1 MAADPEKNEGGAV
14 TQTHLGTADPDKK
27 ADTDENTASVGRGD
41 SDSDSHHAA
50 DSHGEVDEK
59 SRHSI
64 GQDEEDD
71 DDEEHSQHHD
81 PEPEG
86 PEGLN
91 TGFPPDTEGGVSR
104 SHSRASSARSRPL
117 IVVPRKERR
126 GLFAQLALIP
136 EVERPYDYSRKTKW
150 TITTIVAVAAAGGPI
165 GSNIFY
171 PALSDMAEYF
181 HTSETIVNLNVAFY
195 MLSMSIFP
203 LWWSSFSETLGR
215 RTIYV
220 ISFSLFVVFSVLS
233 AISTNIAM
241 LIVFRVLGGGAAA
254 SVQAV
259 GAGTI
264 ADLWE
269 PFERGR
275 AMGTFYLGPLAGPL
289 FAPIVGG
296 ALAQGFGWQST
307 MWFLTCFGG
316 VNFLSIVFFLPET
329 LARRKPAAAAAG
341 TTTATDNNNNN
352 LDRTTSLARMS
363 TRQSV
368 AVKTKRGAALLRKAF
383 IDPLSCILYLRFPP
397 VALTV
402 GFAAIAFGALFVLNI
417 SVQST
422 FAAPPYG
429 FSVVVVGLLYI
440 PSSLG
445 YFISSLFGG
454 KWVDSIMLREAEKAG
469 RYDEH
474 GRLVFLPEDRL
485 RENAWLAA
493 SMYPA
498 AMLWF
503 GWCADKGVFWL
514 APMVANFFF
523 GFATMLVFGAAT
535 TMLTEFM
542 PKRSSSG
549 VALNNFIRN
558 IFSCVGV
565 VVTEPLIGVMG
576 VGWLCTMVALF
587 AWITGNLC
595 IWLLLRNGSKWRKLM
610 DEKMGD
616 VR

>member
-1 MAADPEKNEGGAV
+1 MATDPEKTEGDPI
-14 TQTHLGTADPDKK
+14 THHSLGTADPEKE
-27 ADTDENTASVGRGD
+27 TINSENAASTGLGD
-41 SDSDSHHAA
+41 SDADSQHAV
-50 DSHGEVDEK
+50 DSHGEDDKKSRQNSVDE
-59 SRHSI
+59 
-64 GQDEEDD
+64 DEED
-71 DDEEHSQHHD
+71 EHHRD

-91 TGFPPDTEGGVSR
+91 TGIPPDPEDGLSR

-117 IVVPRKERR
+117 VIVPRNKKR
-126 GLFAQLALIP
+126 GLFAQLTVIP

-150 TITTIVAVAAAGGPI
+150 IITTVIAVAATGGPM

-171 PALSDMAEYF
+171 PALSDMAVYF
-181 HTSETIVNLNVAFY
+181 NTSETIVNLNVAFY

-220 ISFSLFVVFSVLS
+220 VSFSMFVIFSVLS
-233 AISTNIAM
+233 GISTNIAM
-241 LIVFRVLGGGAAA
+241 LIVFRVLGGGASA

-275 AMGTFYLGPLAGPL
+275 AMGIFYLGPLAGPL
-289 FAPIVGG
+289 IAPIVGG
-296 ALAQGFGWQST
+296 ALAQNFGWQST

-316 VNFLSIVFFLPET
+316 LNLLSLLFFLPET
-329 LARRKPAAAAAG
+329 LTRSKQAASRAGPAG
-341 TTTATDNNNNN
+341 ATDGNN
-352 LDRTTSLARMS
+352 LDRTASLARMS

-368 AVKTKRGAALLRKAF
+368 AIKTKRGAALLRKAF
-383 IDPLSCILYLRFPP
+383 IEPLSCILYLRFPP

-402 GFAAIAFGALFVLNI
+402 GFAAVAFGALYILNI

-422 FAAPPYG
+422 FSAPPYN
-429 FSVVVVGLLYI
+429 FSVIVVGLLYI

-454 KWVDSIMLREAEKAG
+454 KWVDAIMVREAKRAG
-469 RYDEH
+469 RYDSH

-485 RENAWLAA
+485 RENAWLAV

-503 GWCADKGVFWL
+503 GWCADRGVFWL
-514 APMVANFFF
+514 ASMVANFFF
-523 GFATMLVFGAAT
+523 GFATMLIFGCAT

-549 VALNNFIRN
+549 VALNNFVRN

-565 VVTEPLIGVMG
+565 IVTEPLLGVMG
-576 VGWLCTMVALF
+576 VGWLCTMVALV
-587 AWITGNLC
+587 AWITGNVG
-595 IWLLLRNGSKWRKLM
+595 IWLLLKNSSKWRKLM
-610 DEKMGD
+610 DEKMGT

>member
-1 MAADPEKNEGGAV
+1 MATDPEKNESDAV
-14 TQTHLGTADPDKK
+14 TRTSLGSTDPEKK
-27 ADTDENTASVGRGD
+27 ATNAESATSVGHGD
-41 SDSDSHHAA
+41 SDADSQHAV
-50 DSHGEVDEK
+50 DSHGEVDK
-59 SRHSI
+59 DFHQNSI
-64 GQDEEDD
+64 DEDDEDEED
-71 DDEEHSQHHD
+71 EQHRD

-91 TGFPPDTEGGVSR
+91 TGIPPDSEDGLSR
-104 SHSRASSARSRPL
+104 SNSRASSARSRPL
-117 IVVPRKERR
+117 VIVPRKERR
-126 GLFAQLALIP
+126 GLFAQFTLIP

-150 TITTIVAVAAAGGPI
+150 MITTLVAVAATGGPM

-171 PALSDMAEYF
+171 PSLSDMAVYF
-181 HTSETIVNLNVAFY
+181 KTSETIVNLNVAFY

-220 ISFSLFVVFSVLS
+220 VSFSLFVVFSVLS
-233 AISTNIAM
+233 GISSSVTM
-241 LIVFRVLGGGAAA
+241 LIIFRVLGGGASA

-275 AMGTFYLGPLAGPL
+275 AMGIFYLGPLAGPL
-289 FAPIVGG
+289 IAPIVGG
-296 ALAQGFGWQST
+296 ALAQNFGWQST
-307 MWFLTCFGG
+307 MWFLACFGG
-316 VNFLSIVFFLPET
+316 LNFLSLVFLLPET
-329 LARRKPAAAAAG
+329 LARPKPPPAPAAGATTN
-341 TTTATDNNNNN
+341 TTTTDD
-352 LDRTTSLARMS
+352 LDRTASLARMS

-368 AVKTKRGAALLRKAF
+368 AAKTRRGAALLRRTF
-383 IDPLSCILYLRFPP
+383 VDPLSCILYLRFPP

-402 GFAAIAFGALFVLNI
+402 GFAAVAFGALYILNI
-417 SVQST
+417 SVQANFS
-422 FAAPPYG
+422 AEPYN

-454 KWVDSIMLREAEKAG
+454 KWIDAIMIREAKRAG
-469 RYDEH
+469 RYDDR
-474 GRLVFLPEDRL
+474 GRLIFLPEDRL
-485 RENAWLAA
+485 RENAWIAV

-503 GWCADKGVFWL
+503 GWCADRGVFWL
-514 APMVANFFF
+514 APMIANFFF
-523 GFATMLVFGAAT
+523 GVGTMLIFGSSA

-549 VALNNFIRN
+549 VALNNFVRN
-558 IFSCVGV
+558 IFSSVGV
-565 VVTEPLIGVMG
+565 ILSQPLINAMG

-587 AWITGNLC
+587 AWISGNVG
-595 IWLLLRNGSKWRKLM
+595 IWLLLKNSSKWRKLM
-610 DEKMGD
+610 DEKMGA

>member
-1 MAADPEKNEGGAV
+1 MAADPEKNEGDAV
-14 TQTHLGTADPDKK
+14 THQTLGSADPEKGAIRSDD
-27 ADTDENTASVGRGD
+27 APSLGHGD
-41 SDSDSHHAA
+41 SDTDSHHAA
-50 DSHGEVDEK
+50 DSHAEVDGK
-59 SRHSI
+59 SR
-64 GQDEEDD
+64 QDSVDD
-71 DDEEHSQHHD
+71 DDEEDDRHRD

-91 TGFPPDTEGGVSR
+91 TGIPPEEGGLSR

-117 IVVPRKERR
+117 VVVPRKERR
-126 GLFAQLALIP
+126 GLFAQLTLIP

-150 TITTIVAVAAAGGPI
+150 MITTIVATAAAGSPL
-165 GSNIFY
+165 GSNILY
-171 PALSDMAEYF
+171 P
-181 HTSETIVNLNVAFY
+181 FY
-195 MLSMSIFP
+195 MLAMSIFP

-220 ISFSLFVVFSVLS
+220 VSFSLFVVFSVLS
-233 AISTNIAM
+233 AISTTISM

-269 PFERGR
+269 PFERGQ
-275 AMGTFYLGPLAGPL
+275 AMGIFYLGPLMGPL
-289 FAPIVGG
+289 LAPIIGG

-316 VNFLSIVFFLPET
+316 LNFLSIVFFLPET
-329 LARRKPAAAAAG
+329 LARRKPAAAATTGGGGA
-341 TTTATDNNNNN
+341 TTTNNTDSSN

-368 AVKTKRGAALLRKAF
+368 AVKTKRGAALLRKAL
-383 IDPLSCILYLRFPP
+383 IDPLSCIMYLRFPP

-402 GFAAIAFGALFVLNI
+402 GFAAIAFGSLFVLSI
-417 SVQST
+417 SIQST
-422 FAAPPYG
+422 FSRPPYG
-429 FSVVVVGLLYI
+429 FPVIIVGLLYI

-445 YFISSLFGG
+445 YLISSLFGG
-454 KWVDSIMLREAEKAG
+454 RWVDSIMLREAKRAG
-469 RYDEH
+469 RYDAH
-474 GRLVFLPEDRL
+474 GKLVFLPEDRL

-493 SMYPA
+493 SMFPA

-542 PKRSSSG
+542 PKKSSSG

-565 VVTEPLIGVMG
+565 VVTQPLIGAMG
-576 VGWLCTMVALF
+576 ERLKVEENDG
-587 AWITGNLC
+587 
-595 IWLLLRNGSKWRKLM
+595 RE
-610 DEKMGD
+610 DEMRD
-616 VR
+616 ICM

>member
-1 MAADPEKNEGGAV
+1 MAPDPEKNEGDAV
-14 TQTHLGTADPDKK
+14 IPNSLGTADPEKK
-27 ADTDENTASVGRGD
+27 RS
-41 SDSDSHHAA
+41 
-50 DSHGEVDEK
+50 VDEDDDEDE
-59 SRHSI
+59 
-64 GQDEEDD
+64 DEEDD
-71 DDEEHSQHHD
+71 RHRD

-91 TGFPPDTEGGVSR
+91 IGIPPEDGGLSR
-104 SHSRASSARSRPL
+104 SQSRASSARSRPL
-117 IVVPRKERR
+117 VVVPRKERR
-126 GLFAQLALIP
+126 GLFAQLAFIP
-136 EVERPYDYSRKTKW
+136 EVERPYDYTRKTKW
-150 TITTIVAVAAAGGPI
+150 MITAIVAAAACTAPL
-165 GSNIFY
+165 GSNILY
-171 PALSDMAEYF
+171 PALTEMAEYF
-181 HTSETIVNLNVAFY
+181 HTSETIMNLNVAFY
-195 MLSMSIFP
+195 MLAMSIFP

-215 RTIYV
+215 RTIYIV
-220 ISFSLFVVFSVLS
+220 SFSLSVVFSVLT
-233 AISTNIAM
+233 AISSTTAM

-275 AMGTFYLGPLAGPL
+275 AMGIFYLGPLAGPL
-289 FAPIVGG
+289 LAPIIGG

-316 VNFLSIVFFLPET
+316 LNLLSIVFFLPET
-329 LARRKPAAAAAG
+329 LARRKPAAAAA
-341 TTTATDNNNNN
+341 AAPAANPDSSN
-352 LDRTTSLARMS
+352 LDRTASLARMS

-383 IDPLSCILYLRFPP
+383 VDPLSCIVYLRFPP
-397 VALTV
+397 VALVV
-402 GFAAIAFGALFVLNI
+402 GLAAIAFGALFVLNI
-417 SVQST
+417 SIQST
-422 FAAPPYG
+422 FSREPYG
-429 FSVVVVGLLYI
+429 FSTIVVGLLYI

-454 KWVDSIMLREAEKAG
+454 RWVDSIMLREAKRAG
-469 RYDEH
+469 RYDAQ

-485 RENAWLAA
+485 RENAWVAA

-498 AMLWF
+498 ALLWF

-523 GFATMLVFGAAT
+523 GFATMLVFGASA

-549 VALNNFIRN
+549 IALNNFIRN

-565 VVTEPLIGVMG
+565 IVTQPLVGAIG
-576 VGWLCTMVALF
+576 VGWLCTIVALL
-587 AWITGNLC
+587 AWITCNVF
-595 IWLLLRNGSKWRKLM
+595 IWLLLRNGTKWRKLM
-610 DEKMGD
+610 DEKMGAA
-616 VR
+616 R

>member
-1 MAADPEKNEGGAV
+1 M
-14 TQTHLGTADPDKK
+14 
-27 ADTDENTASVGRGD
+27 
-41 SDSDSHHAA
+41 
-50 DSHGEVDEK
+50 
-59 SRHSI
+59 
-64 GQDEEDD
+64 
-71 DDEEHSQHHD
+71 
-81 PEPEG
+81 
-86 PEGLN
+86 
-91 TGFPPDTEGGVSR
+91 
-104 SHSRASSARSRPL
+104 
-117 IVVPRKERR
+117 
-126 GLFAQLALIP
+126 
-136 EVERPYDYSRKTKW
+136 
-150 TITTIVAVAAAGGPI
+150 ITTIVAVAAAGSPL

-171 PALSDMAEYF
+171 PALSEMAEYF
-181 HTSETIVNLNVAFY
+181 HTSETIVNLSVAFY
-195 MLSMSIFP
+195 MLAMSIFP

-233 AISTNIAM
+233 AISTTISM

-275 AMGTFYLGPLAGPL
+275 AMGAYQSPPLTSIFYLGPLTGPL
-289 FAPIVGG
+289 LAPIIGG

-316 VNFLSIVFFLPET
+316 LNFLSIVFFLPET
-329 LARRKPAAAAAG
+329 LARRKPAAPAPAG
-341 TTTATDNNNNN
+341 ATANTADSSN
-352 LDRTTSLARMS
+352 LDRTASLARMS

-383 IDPLSCILYLRFPP
+383 VDPLSCIVYLRFPP

-422 FAAPPYG
+422 FSRSPYG
-429 FSVVVVGLLYI
+429 FPVVIVGLLYI

-445 YFISSLFGG
+445 YFMSSLFGG
-454 KWVDSIMLREAEKAG
+454 KWVDSIMLREAKKAG
-469 RYDEH
+469 RYDAR
-474 GRLVFLPEDRL
+474 GKLVFLPEDRL

-565 VVTEPLIGVMG
+565 VVTEPLIGAMG

-587 AWITGNLC
+587 AWISGNLF
-595 IWLLLRNGSKWRKLM
+595 IWLLLRNGSKWRRLM
-610 DEKMGD
+610 DEKMGGL
-616 VR
+616 